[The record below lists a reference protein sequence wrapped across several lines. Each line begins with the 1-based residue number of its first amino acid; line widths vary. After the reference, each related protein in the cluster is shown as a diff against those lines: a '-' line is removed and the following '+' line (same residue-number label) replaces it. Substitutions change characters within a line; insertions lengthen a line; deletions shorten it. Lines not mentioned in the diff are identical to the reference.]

1 LYCCIRNINAF
12 YFLQDILLAN
22 EGDNPVM
29 QKFFN
34 IYLSFLQVGQ
44 SETLL
49 RHVFAGLR
57 AFLNNY
63 SIALFQGNYSFII
76 FKKLDFIKEFY
87 TQKSK
92 YIKLVFSIKL
102 RIQRIRVK
110 TCTKLEPNLYFIGN
124 AMLCGRLCY
133 ELLRCCNSKLSS
145 IRQESCALLYL
156 LMRSNFEFTSR
167 KGLTRVH
174 LQVIFTFKISI
185 KNIFNK
191 SKKKPNIHEMSK
203 YDYIHAQ

>member
-1 LYCCIRNINAF
+1 
-12 YFLQDILLAN
+12 
-22 EGDNPVM
+22 M
-29 QKFFN
+29 QKVFS

-49 RHVFAGLR
+49 RHVFASFR

-63 SIALFQGNYSFII
+63 SIILFQGTDSHIHCII
-76 FKKLDFIKEFY
+76 TYKYFLDSNF
-87 TQKSK
+87 
-92 YIKLVFSIKL
+92 
-102 RIQRIRVK
+102 
-110 TCTKLEPNLYFIGN
+110 EPLIDLKGN
-124 AMLCGRLCY
+124 AVLCGRLCY

-174 LQVIFTFKISI
+174 LQVKENYFLNTLI
-185 KNIFNK
+185 
-191 SKKKPNIHEMSK
+191 
-203 YDYIHAQ
+203 Y